1 MPTFGGPYMTMFSR
15 AICLLVVLLA
25 WPVSGFT
32 QDLPPNLRDIAG
44 HLGKK
49 RATTVAFASAGPATA
64 PACGL
69 APFNVTLSRGSR
81 SFTHAVLS
89 EPGDKVAR
97 KTIFVVTGGLASD
110 ADGSPRAYHPEDPTG
125 SGSCTLSAG
134 RDGSLVPSGSACA
147 LDSFA
152 DGGIAVFK
160 GTTQLKDSS
169 LKEDWLQFW
178 SLIRERKLKSFDL
191 EKVLG
196 ASFGYHYYG
205 FYWKQKDMTAIFKDE
220 NVQRTADGY
229 PCTRGAGSRYAG
241 YFVAATTLRHG
252 TDHAGGDFGRP
263 SVLALASADASAAD
277 SATDRS
283 IAPAECEAFR
293 NIDSET
299 VAYFVIPGGT
309 LGGAGI
315 GDVVVARIKTG
326 TGERYAYG
334 VAADEGPIG
343 KFGEGSIL
351 FNQQLLGKTGAVM
364 NNRGL
369 NALDID
375 HTPVAIAILG
385 GTRDL
390 LKGDFSQR
398 NVERVAKAEF
408 ARWGGGGDPVRRFD
422 ACAAAATVIPRH

>member
-1 MPTFGGPYMTMFSR
+1 MTVFFR
-15 AICLLVVLLA
+15 TIGLFIVLFA
-25 WPVSGFT
+25 WPGSGSA
-32 QDLPPNLRDIAG
+32 QDLSSKDLPPNLKDIASK
-44 HLGKK
+44 LGKK
-49 RATTVAFASAGPATA
+49 RSTTVVFAPAGQATA
-64 PACGL
+64 LACGL

-89 EPGDKVAR
+89 EPGDKARR

-125 SGSCTLSAG
+125 SGTCTLSPG
-134 RDGSLVPSGSACA
+134 RDGSLVPSGPACA

-178 SLIRERKLKSFDL
+178 SLIRDRKLLSFDL
-191 EKVLG
+191 AQVLG

-205 FYWKQKDMTAIFKDE
+205 FYWKQKDMTAVFKDE

-241 YFVAATTLRHG
+241 YFVAATTLRH
-252 TDHAGGDFGRP
+252 TSDHAGADVGRP
-263 SVLALASADASAAD
+263 SLFALAGADVAGAES
-277 SATDRS
+277 SATGHAV
-283 IAPAECEAFR
+283 APAECEAFR

-299 VAYFVIPGGT
+299 VSYFVIPGGT
-309 LGGAGI
+309 LGEATI
-315 GDVVVARIKTG
+315 GDVVVARIKTNSG
-326 TGERYAYG
+326 DRYAYG

-390 LKGDFSQR
+390 LKGDFSQA

-408 ARWGGGGDPVRRFD
+408 ARWGGDTDPTKRMD
-422 ACAAAATVIPRH
+422 ACAAAASVIPRH

>member
-1 MPTFGGPYMTMFSR
+1 MTVFFR
-15 AICLLVVLLA
+15 AIRLSIVLLVLPA
-25 WPVSGFT
+25 SGFA
-32 QDLPPNLRDIAG
+32 QDLPANLKDIASK
-44 HLGKK
+44 LGKK
-49 RATTVAFASAGPATA
+49 RATTVSFSSAGPSTA

-89 EPGDKVAR
+89 EPGDKARR

-125 SGSCTLSAG
+125 TGSCTLNPDRNG
-134 RDGSLVPSGSACA
+134 HLVPSGSVCA
-147 LDSFA
+147 LDSFS

-160 GTTQLKDSS
+160 GTTQLRDST

-178 SLIRERKLKSFDL
+178 SLIRERKLQSFDL

-196 ASFGYHYYG
+196 ASLGYHYYG
-205 FYWKQKDMTAIFKDE
+205 FYWKQKDMTAVFKDE

-229 PCTRGAGSRYAG
+229 PCTRGASSRYAG
-241 YFVAATTLRHG
+241 YFVAATTLRHSA
-252 TDHAGGDFGRP
+252 DHAGADVGRP
-263 SVLALASADASAAD
+263 STFALASADVDAAN
-277 SATDRS
+277 SPAAGNS
-283 IAPAECEAFR
+283 IAPAECDAFR

-309 LGGAGI
+309 LGDATI
-315 GDVVVARIKTG
+315 GDIVVARIKTSDG
-326 TGERYAYG
+326 DRYAYG

-390 LKGDFSQR
+390 LKGDFSQG

-408 ARWGGGGDPVRRFD
+408 ARWGGGGDPEKRMD
-422 ACAAAATVIPRH
+422 ACAAAATVIRRH